1 MRTDRAG
8 IPTETA
14 AGTLPEAPKKPR
26 NVRDGPATPPDRGFP
41 ESEFAERVERFQRR
55 MAQDRC
61 DSVVLTTEPEV
72 RYFSGF
78 FTQFWQSPTRP
89 WFLVIPATGKPIAV
103 IPEIGASG
111 MAGTWI
117 DDIRTWPSPRPEDDG
132 ISLLAATLESLP
144 RKHGRTGM
152 CLGPE
157 SMLRMPAQAFSRLR
171 DRIGGG
177 LVDAAGALQR
187 QRMVK
192 SPGEIE
198 KIRYI
203 CRLAGEAFAT
213 VPDHARAGQTEREI
227 CRAMQH
233 DLLGRGADSCSY
245 LVAGSGPGGYD
256 SIIMGPSD
264 RRIDPGDVLIIDTGS
279 TWDGYF
285 CDFDRNWAFGH
296 ADSGTRNAYRV
307 VWQATEAGFA
317 AARPGATTSDIW
329 QAMQSVMVAGGSL
342 GNEVGRLGHGLGMEL
357 TERPSNTADDGTV
370 LVAGMVLT
378 LEPGMAFAPGRQMV
392 HEENIVITAA
402 GAEWLT
408 PRAAEEL
415 PVIAG

>member
-1 MRTDRAG
+1 MV
-8 IPTETA
+8 P
-14 AGTLPEAPKKPR
+14 
-26 NVRDGPATPPDRGFP
+26 NGPVTPPERGFP
-41 ESEFAERVERFQRR
+41 ESEFEERVVRFQRR
-55 MAQDRC
+55 MAQVRC
-61 DSVVLTTEPEV
+61 DAVILTTEAEI

-78 FTQFWQSPTRP
+78 LTQFWQSPTRP
-89 WFLVIPATGKPIAV
+89 WFLVVPVAGKPISV
-103 IPEIGASG
+103 IPEIGESG

-117 DDIRTWPSPRPEDDG
+117 DDIRTWPSPCPEDDG
-132 ISLLAATLESLP
+132 ISLLAATLEALP
-144 RKHGRTGM
+144 RRHGRTGM

-157 SMLRMPAQAFSRLR
+157 SMLRMPAHAFSQLQ
-171 DRIGGG
+171 DRIGGE
-177 LVDAAGALQR
+177 LVDVAGVLQR

-192 SPGEIE
+192 SPREIE
-198 KIRYI
+198 KIRFI
-203 CRLAGEAFAT
+203 CRLAGEAFAN
-213 VPDHARAGQTEREI
+213 VPGHARVGQTEREI

-233 DLLGRGADSCSY
+233 DLLGLGADSCSY

-285 CDFDRNWAFGH
+285 CDFDRNWAFGA
-296 ADSGTRNAYRV
+296 ADSATRDAYRV
-307 VWQATEAGFA
+307 VWQATGAGFA
-317 AARPGATTSDIW
+317 SARPGSTTSDIW
-329 QAMQSVMVAGGSL
+329 HAMQAVMAAGGSL

-357 TERPSNTADDGTV
+357 TEPPSNTPDDGTV
-370 LVAGMVLT
+370 LEAGMVLT
-378 LEPGMAFAPGRQMV
+378 LEPGMVFAPGREMV
-392 HEENIVITAA
+392 HEENIVITAD